1 MLNPK
6 SKTEDTGLQSGKT
19 SMIGT
24 GTVIQGE
31 IVSQSDIRIDGKLIG
46 NVKCSSKV
54 VVGAQGEIEGNIVAQ
69 QCDITGK
76 VTGNINVKDILNLR
90 SNALI
95 KGDIVAGKIS
105 MEPTVQFNGK
115 CSMQAGTVSQVVEML
130 AEKDERKAAAE

>member
-6 SKTEDTGLQSGKT
+6 SKTEDTGIQSGKT

-24 GTVIQGE
+24 GTVIHGE
-31 IVSQSDIRIDGKLIG
+31 IISQSDIRIDGKLVG
-46 NVKCSSKV
+46 NVKCAAKV
-54 VVGAQGEIEGNIVAQ
+54 VVGAQGEIEGNIIAQ

-76 VTGNINVKDILNLR
+76 VTGNMNIKDILNLR
-90 SNALI
+90 ATASI

-115 CSMQAGTVSQVVEML
+115 CTMQAGTVSQVVEMV
-130 AEKDERKAAAE
+130 AEKDERKTAAE